1 MKTRFGY
8 VSNSS
13 SSSYIVAYDKS
24 FFGDLPGVLNDGGFG
39 FETSARDLAGDD
51 WKHVLEEFWF
61 GEEDGKRLEADMK
74 AASEAGGAL
83 MVLSIDHDCTGAVK
97 LLKHIND
104 VNGGNKMKI
113 LWGEEE

>member
-24 FFGDLPGVLNDGGFG
+24 FFGDLPGVLNDGEFG
-39 FETSARDLAGDD
+39 FETSARDLADED
-51 WKHVLEEFWF
+51 WRQVLEEFWF
-61 GEEDGKRLEADMK
+61 GEEDGKKLEAGMK
-74 AASEAGGAL
+74 AAAEAGNAM
-83 MVLSIDHDCTGAVK
+83 MVLSIDHDCTGVVK

-104 VNGGNKMKI
+104 VNGGSKMKI
-113 LWGEEE
+113 LLGEEE

>member
-39 FETSARDLAGDD
+39 FETSARDLADDD

-61 GEEDGKRLEADMK
+61 SEEDGKRLEAGMK
-74 AASEAGGAL
+74 AAAESGNAL
-83 MVLSIDHDCTGAVK
+83 MVLSIDQAFDGTVK
-97 LLKHIND
+97 LLEHIND
-104 VNGGNKMKI
+104 VNGGSKMKI